1 MWEQNSGI
9 CTPPQS
15 PARSFQGEKA
25 GAFSLGGEAVS
36 SPSLDLYQDFI
47 CGMPPKPLAHP
58 QTARKGKRHREG
70 AGGRGEVCG
79 FQMRKFVRERTQ
91 AFFFFHVPLPRSSV
105 SVELSSTSALDHLEI
120 ASICGHRKE
129 CTHWLPEKEAPGSL
143 SFLPENVPWAA
154 ASHRVSELRETRGS
168 ISITPSP

>member
-1 MWEQNSGI
+1 MWEQNFGI
-9 CTPPQS
+9 CTPPQP

-25 GAFSLGGEAVS
+25 GAFSLQGEAVS
-36 SPSLDLYQDFI
+36 SALSRSLSGFYLWNA
-47 CGMPPKPLAHP
+47 PKPLAHP
-58 QTARKGKRHREG
+58 QTARKGKWH
-70 AGGRGEVCG
+70 GGISDARVHV
-79 FQMRKFVRERTQ
+79 RKRTHTG
-91 AFFFFHVPLPRSSV
+91 FFFSHFPPPRSSV

-154 ASHRVSELRETRGS
+154 DSHGVFELRETRGN
-168 ISITPSP
+168 ISNTPTP